1 MPLLDRLGHNE
12 KVVYK
17 FLDDPELAAEVTKT
31 YAILARARA
40 RVAHQQHCP
49 IGELLAAG
57 EHAHLEYKSTLR
69 TSTATGEVLKVL
81 GTAALKAVAAFAN
94 SRAGGTLLVGVAD
107 DASVVGLAGDHASLH
122 KDGKDDRDRFGLHS
136 ASSSSPR
143 HSTCGS
149 ATPPGRS
156 PTRSNAG
163 ATWPAGGAA
172 AGRACWGHDRP

>member
-1 MPLLDRLGHNE
+1 MIDRLGRNE

-57 EHAHLEYKSTLR
+57 EHAHLEYKSSLR

-81 GTAALKAVAAFAN
+81 ETATLKTVAAFAN

-107 DASVVGLAGDHASLH
+107 DASVVGLAGDYVSLH
-122 KDGKDDRDRFGLHS
+122 ETARTTEAASVCIS
-136 ASSSSPR
+136 ASS
-143 HSTCGS
+143 
-149 ATPPGRS
+149 
-156 PTRSNAG
+156 
-163 ATWPAGGAA
+163 
-172 AGRACWGHDRP
+172 